1 MLKRLFPSASL
12 AFFMLAGCASDPAPT
27 AQLQLSEQAV
37 AQARSMEAS
46 RAHEE
51 LALAESKLGA
61 ARAALQAGDNRQA
74 RMLAE
79 QAELDA
85 RLAEARVL
93 KDQRQAQIDDLNRR
107 IQRLRQQLGEVR

>member
-51 LALAESKLGA
+51 LALAE
-61 ARAALQAGDNRQA
+61 
-74 RMLAE
+74 
-79 QAELDA
+79 LDA

>member
-37 AQARSMEAS
+37 AQTRSMEAS

-51 LALAESKLGA
+51 LALAESKLSA

-93 KDQRQAQIDDLNRR
+93 KDQRQAQVDDLNRR

>member
-1 MLKRLFPSASL
+1 
-12 AFFMLAGCASDPAPT
+12 
-27 AQLQLSEQAV
+27 
-37 AQARSMEAS
+37 
-46 RAHEE
+46 
-51 LALAESKLGA
+51 
-61 ARAALQAGDNRQA
+61 
-74 RMLAE
+74 MLAE

>member
-1 MLKRLFPSASL
+1 VLKCLVLSASL
-12 AFFMLAGCASDPAPT
+12 ALLMLGGCANDPVPT
-27 AQLQLSEQAV
+27 EQLRLSEQAV

-46 RAHEE
+46 EAYEE
-51 LALAESKLGA
+51 LVRAESNLSA
-61 ARAALQAGDNRQA
+61 ARAALAAGDNREA

-93 KDQRQAQIDDLNRR
+93 KDQRQAQIDDLTRR

>member
-1 MLKRLFPSASL
+1 MLMMS
-12 AFFMLAGCASDPAPT
+12 GCANDPVPNE
-27 AQLQLSEQAV
+27 QLRLSEQAV
-37 AQARSMEAS
+37 KQARSVDASEAY
-46 RAHEE
+46 EE
-51 LALAESKLGA
+51 LVQAESKLSA
-61 ARAALQAGDNRQA
+61 ARVALQAGDNREA

-93 KDQRQAQIDDLNRR
+93 KDKRQAQVDDLTRR